1 MLLFQ
6 YEAVCGCVVGTVRYD
21 KYCAVAICDWLFK
34 LLPES
39 WLITGWFIYSDSISD
54 VKYSC
59 IRNLSIEKRGKSS
72 LLFWMS
78 SVFLS
83 ICYIVIGSIPKIL
96 LATALWIWGIAF
108 LVSGFI
114 FVIQVKKLLS
124 QIEKG
129 EILCMN

>member
-59 IRNLSIEKRGKSS
+59 IRNFINRKRGKSS

>member
-59 IRNLSIEKRGKSS
+59 IRNLRILQRLWGA
-72 LLFWMS
+72 
-78 SVFLS
+78 VFL
-83 ICYIVIGSIPKIL
+83 L
-96 LATALWIWGIAF
+96 
-108 LVSGFI
+108 
-114 FVIQVKKLLS
+114 QS
-124 QIEKG
+124 QDFD
-129 EILCMN
+129 